1 MRKKLV
7 DVILSINYFTIIYKK
22 LSENLIV
29 IIKYIYIYI
38 YMTIYINDYF
48 LYI

>member
-38 YMTIYINDYF
+38 YIYDY
-48 LYI
+48 LYK